1 MKEELYI
8 KGESVDLGDSEI
20 TLNFKSNLLG
30 DISKITA
37 SNSYTIKLPRTN
49 KNIRLLDFPDVAGHE
64 SYMMRDYFNAEY
76 YRNGIKLFDAKAVLI
91 SCSESGFNV
100 ALTWGMSEKFIQ
112 LMNDDRSIQEFADMT
127 LPWNSSTTYD
137 NGLVDGQLSHGYI
150 RHNAGIDVDS
160 NRDKIFIHPSVN
172 CMRLLEEIASYYG
185 LTMDWGSYK
194 QYIEL
199 LYLPLI
205 SQKANP
211 KHNFFEAKITG
222 FDNFGYSFLSNVN
235 KIKNIEIVK
244 NIVQGDDYNNY
255 IIIHNTSNWKDWEL
269 DLLVSMNYTQD
280 TNHRVQI
287 SFSATSHY
295 YLGNFD
301 IYPDEAGVCKY
312 KGSIPVSLEGY
323 SEVAMSI
330 HIGRDSF
337 SGVIPS
343 YVKITDPDIT
353 EDVAYGGVYPIGS
366 NLPDISV
373 VDFIKQICWLF
384 GLFAIKSDTGVSFIS
399 VNKII
404 DNRDKAV
411 DWSKKLVPTGWTAKE
426 TSYTFGDFAQ
436 KNYFRYEENENAKSA
451 DGYMVVQNK
460 TLDYEKD
467 LLKLPYTAGGDNG
480 DMRAVPYFKWSDD
493 GTIVELEDCGDRIMQ
508 LVISFD
514 SQGKEDARLDF
525 SDLKFQNRVSRFGLS
540 SYQDL
545 IKLPFVIKDTFRL
558 TEIDLKNI
566 DYSIPVYIERYA
578 AFFAIISIRSQGD
591 YSECELLKLLS

>member
-76 YRNGIKLFDAKAVLI
+76 YRNGVKLFDAKAVLI
-91 SCSESGFNV
+91 SCSEDGFDV

-112 LMNDDRSIQEFADMT
+112 LMNDDKSIQEFADMA

-205 SQKANP
+205 SQKASS
-211 KHNFFEAKITG
+211 KYNFFEANITG
-222 FDNFGYSFLSNVN
+222 TLDSDIKYVKFTQINRVDGINISNT
-235 KIKNIEIVK
+235 ETY
-244 NIVQGDDYNNY
+244 GDVVRIYE
-255 IIIHNTSNWKDWEL
+255 TSLDWEL
-269 DLLVSMNYTQD
+269 DILIYTNKHNTLNVVELAFYSNAQYIKSL
-280 TNHRVQI
+280 QI
-287 SFSATSHY
+287 SS
-295 YLGNFD
+295 ND
-301 IYPDEAGVCKY
+301 IGLCAY
-312 KGSIPVSLEGY
+312 K
-323 SEVAMSI
+323 
-330 HIGRDSF
+330 
-337 SGVIPS
+337 GVIPF
-343 YVKITDPDIT
+343 DIT
-353 EDVAYGGVYPIGS
+353 EYSNITIRIRINNGALLGIIKSYIKIFSEDVQSVSYNQYYPIGS

-467 LLKLPYTAGGDNG
+467 LVKLPYTAGGDNG

-525 SDLKFQNRVSRFGLS
+525 SALKFQNRVSRFGLS
-540 SYQDL
+540 SYQDH
-545 IKLPFVIKDTFRL
+545 IKSPFVIKDTFRL
-558 TEIDLKNI
+558 TEIDLKNL
-566 DYSIPVYIERYA
+566 DYTIPVYIERYA
-578 AFFAIISIRSQGD
+578 AFFAIISIKSQGD
-591 YSECELLKLLS
+591 YSECELLKLL

>member
-76 YRNGIKLFDAKAVLI
+76 YRNGVKLFDAKAVLI
-91 SCSESGFNV
+91 SCSEDGFDV

-112 LMNDDRSIQEFADMT
+112 LMNDDKSIQEFADMA

-205 SQKANP
+205 SQKASS
-211 KHNFFEAKITG
+211 KYNFFEANITG
-222 FDNFGYSFLSNVN
+222 TLDSDIKYVKFTQINRVDGINISNT
-235 KIKNIEIVK
+235 ETY
-244 NIVQGDDYNNY
+244 GDVVRIYE
-255 IIIHNTSNWKDWEL
+255 TSLDWEL
-269 DLLVSMNYTQD
+269 DILIYTNKHNTLNVVELAFYSNAQYIKSL
-280 TNHRVQI
+280 QI
-287 SFSATSHY
+287 SS
-295 YLGNFD
+295 ND
-301 IYPDEAGVCKY
+301 IGLCAY
-312 KGSIPVSLEGY
+312 K
-323 SEVAMSI
+323 
-330 HIGRDSF
+330 
-337 SGVIPS
+337 GVIPF
-343 YVKITDPDIT
+343 DIT
-353 EDVAYGGVYPIGS
+353 EYSNITIRIRINNGALLGIIKSYIKIFSEDVQSVSYNQYYPIGS

-436 KNYFRYEENENAKSA
+436 KNYLRYEENENAKSA

-460 TLDYEKD
+460 TLDHEKD
-467 LLKLPYTAGGDNG
+467 LVKLPYTAGGDNG
-480 DMRAVPYFKWSDD
+480 DMSSVPYFKWSDD

-540 SYQDL
+540 FYQDI
-545 IKLPFVIKDTFRL
+545 IKSPFVIKDTFRL

-566 DYSIPVYIERYA
+566 DYTIPVYIERYA
-578 AFFAIISIRSQGD
+578 AFFAIISIKSQGD
-591 YSECELLKLLS
+591 YSECELLKLL

>member
-37 SNSYTIKLPRTN
+37 SNSYTITLPRTN

-76 YRNGIKLFDAKAVLI
+76 YRNGVKLFDAKAVLI
-91 SCSESGFNV
+91 SCSEDGFDV

-112 LMNDDRSIQEFADMT
+112 LMNDDRSIQEFADMA

-205 SQKANP
+205 SQKASS
-211 KHNFFEAKITG
+211 KYNFFEANITG
-222 FDNFGYSFLSNVN
+222 TLDSDIKYVKFTQINRVDGINISNT
-235 KIKNIEIVK
+235 ETY
-244 NIVQGDDYNNY
+244 GDVVRIYE
-255 IIIHNTSNWKDWEL
+255 TSLDWEL
-269 DLLVSMNYTQD
+269 DILIS
-280 TNHRVQI
+280 TNKHNTLNVVELAFYSNAQYIKSLQI
-287 SFSATSHY
+287 SS
-295 YLGNFD
+295 ND
-301 IYPDEAGVCKY
+301 IGLCAY
-312 KGSIPVSLEGY
+312 K
-323 SEVAMSI
+323 
-330 HIGRDSF
+330 
-337 SGVIPS
+337 GVIPF
-343 YVKITDPDIT
+343 DIT
-353 EDVAYGGVYPIGS
+353 GYSNITIRIRINNGALLGIIKSYIKIFSEDVQSVSYNQYYPIGI

-384 GLFAIKSDTGVSFIS
+384 GLFAVKSDTGVSFIP

-411 DWSKKLVPTGWTAKE
+411 DWSKKLVPTEWTAKE

-460 TLDYEKD
+460 TLDHEKD
-467 LLKLPYTAGGDNG
+467 LVKLPYTAGGDNG
-480 DMRAVPYFKWSDD
+480 DMRAVPYFKWSED
-493 GTIVELEDCGDRIMQ
+493 GTTIELEDCGDRIMQ

-566 DYSIPVYIERYA
+566 DYTIPVYIERYA
-578 AFFAIISIRSQGD
+578 AFFAIISIKSQGD
-591 YSECELLKLLS
+591 YSECELLKLL

>member
-76 YRNGIKLFDAKAVLI
+76 YRNGVKLFDAKAVLI
-91 SCSESGFNV
+91 SCSEDGFDV

-112 LMNDDRSIQEFADMT
+112 FMNDDKSIQEFADMA

-137 NGLVDGQLSHGYI
+137 NGLVNGQLSHGYI

-205 SQKANP
+205 SQKASS
-211 KHNFFEAKITG
+211 KYNFFEANITG
-222 FDNFGYSFLSNVN
+222 TLDSDIKYVKFTQINRVDGINISNT
-235 KIKNIEIVK
+235 ETY
-244 NIVQGDDYNNY
+244 GDVVRIYE
-255 IIIHNTSNWKDWEL
+255 TSLDWEL
-269 DLLVSMNYTQD
+269 DILIH
-280 TNHRVQI
+280 TNKHNTLNVVELAFYSNAQYIKSLQI
-287 SFSATSHY
+287 SS
-295 YLGNFD
+295 ND
-301 IYPDEAGVCKY
+301 IGLCAY
-312 KGSIPVSLEGY
+312 K
-323 SEVAMSI
+323 
-330 HIGRDSF
+330 
-337 SGVIPS
+337 GVIPF
-343 YVKITDPDIT
+343 DIT
-353 EDVAYGGVYPIGS
+353 EYSNITIRIRINKGALLGIIKSYIKIFSEDVQSVSYNQYYPIGI
-366 NLPDISV
+366 NLPNISV

-384 GLFAIKSDTGVSFIS
+384 GLFAIKIDTGVFFMPVS
-399 VNKII
+399 KII
-404 DNRDKAV
+404 DNKKKAV

-460 TLDYEKD
+460 TLDHEKD
-467 LLKLPYTAGGDNG
+467 LVKLPYTAGGDNG

-493 GTIVELEDCGDRIMQ
+493 GTIVELVDCGDRIMQ

-540 SYQDL
+540 FYQDI
-545 IKLPFVIKDTFRL
+545 IKSPFVIKDTFRL

-566 DYSIPVYIERYA
+566 DYTIPVYIERYA
-578 AFFAIISIRSQGD
+578 AFFAIISIKSQGD
-591 YSECELLKLLS
+591 YSECELLKLL

>member
-37 SNSYTIKLPRTN
+37 SNSYTITLPRTN

-76 YRNGIKLFDAKAVLI
+76 YRNGVKLFDAKAVLI
-91 SCSESGFNV
+91 SCSEDGFDV

-112 LMNDDRSIQEFADMT
+112 LMNDDKSIQEFADMA

-205 SQKANP
+205 SQKASS
-211 KHNFFEAKITG
+211 KYNFFEANITG
-222 FDNFGYSFLSNVN
+222 TLDSDIKYVKFTQINRVDGINISNT
-235 KIKNIEIVK
+235 ETY
-244 NIVQGDDYNNY
+244 GDVVRIYE
-255 IIIHNTSNWKDWEL
+255 TSLDWEL
-269 DLLVSMNYTQD
+269 DILIYTNKHNTLNVVELAFYSNAQYIKSL
-280 TNHRVQI
+280 QI
-287 SFSATSHY
+287 SS
-295 YLGNFD
+295 ND
-301 IYPDEAGVCKY
+301 IGLCAY
-312 KGSIPVSLEGY
+312 K
-323 SEVAMSI
+323 
-330 HIGRDSF
+330 
-337 SGVIPS
+337 GVIPF
-343 YVKITDPDIT
+343 DIT
-353 EDVAYGGVYPIGS
+353 EYSNITIRIRINNGALLGIIKSYIKIFSEDVQSVSYNQYYPIGS

-451 DGYMVVQNK
+451 DGYIVVQNK

-467 LLKLPYTAGGDNG
+467 LVKLPYTAGGDNG

-545 IKLPFVIKDTFRL
+545 IQLPFVIKDKFRL

-566 DYSIPVYIERYA
+566 DYTIPVYIERYA
-578 AFFAIISIRSQGD
+578 AFFAIISIKSQGD

>member
-76 YRNGIKLFDAKAVLI
+76 YRNGVKLFDAKAVLI
-91 SCSESGFNV
+91 SCSEDGFNV

-112 LMNDDRSIQEFADMT
+112 LMNDDKSIQEFADMA

-211 KHNFFEAKITG
+211 KYNYYFAEIKLEYPGTPNTVVKYVQTNMTLGIYNHVMGLTIHLNGSGNYRIESNVKTKNSANPIYLLIDK
-222 FDNFGYSFLSNVN
+222 DNNNIYSSAFTYDGNYMYSFN
-235 KIKNIEIVK
+235 KEYLTEEKDLYLHIDFQSQIDES
-244 NIVQGDDYNNY
+244 YNNY
-255 IIIHNTSNWKDWEL
+255 I
-269 DLLVSMNYTQD
+269 
-280 TNHRVQI
+280 
-287 SFSATSHY
+287 
-295 YLGNFD
+295 
-301 IYPDEAGVCKY
+301 
-312 KGSIPVSLEGY
+312 
-323 SEVAMSI
+323 
-330 HIGRDSF
+330 
-337 SGVIPS
+337 
-343 YVKITDPDIT
+343 KITDIELNDEAQYCT
-353 EDVAYGGVYPIGS
+353 YYPIGS

-399 VNKII
+399 ANKII
-404 DNRDKAV
+404 DNKNKAV

-460 TLDYEKD
+460 TLDHEKD
-467 LLKLPYTAGGDNG
+467 LVKLPYTAGGDNG
-480 DMRAVPYFKWSDD
+480 DMRAVPYFKWSED
-493 GTIVELEDCGDRIMQ
+493 GTTVELEDCGDRIMQ

-545 IKLPFVIKDTFRL
+545 IKSPFVIKDTFRL
-558 TEIDLKNI
+558 TEIDLKNL
-566 DYSIPVYIERYA
+566 DYTIPVYIERYA
-578 AFFAIISIRSQGD
+578 AFFAIISIKSQGD
-591 YSECELLKLLS
+591 YSECELLKLL

>member
-37 SNSYTIKLPRTN
+37 SNSYTITLPRTN

-76 YRNGIKLFDAKAVLI
+76 YRNGVKLFDAKAVLI
-91 SCSESGFNV
+91 SCSEDGFDV

-112 LMNDDRSIQEFADMT
+112 LMNDDKSIQEFADMA

-205 SQKANP
+205 SQKASS
-211 KHNFFEAKITG
+211 KYNFFEANITG
-222 FDNFGYSFLSNVN
+222 TLDSDIKYVKFTQINRVDGINISNT
-235 KIKNIEIVK
+235 ETY
-244 NIVQGDDYNNY
+244 GDVVRIYE
-255 IIIHNTSNWKDWEL
+255 TSLDWEL
-269 DLLVSMNYTQD
+269 DILIYTNKHNTLNVVELAFYSNAQYIKSL
-280 TNHRVQI
+280 QI
-287 SFSATSHY
+287 SS
-295 YLGNFD
+295 ND
-301 IYPDEAGVCKY
+301 IGLCAY
-312 KGSIPVSLEGY
+312 K
-323 SEVAMSI
+323 
-330 HIGRDSF
+330 
-337 SGVIPS
+337 GVIPF
-343 YVKITDPDIT
+343 DIT
-353 EDVAYGGVYPIGS
+353 EYSNITIRIRINNGALLGIIKSYIKIFSEDVQSVSYNQYYPIGS

-467 LLKLPYTAGGDNG
+467 LVKLPYTAGGDNG
-480 DMRAVPYFKWSDD
+480 DMRAVPYFKWSED
-493 GTIVELEDCGDRIMQ
+493 GTTVELEDCGDRIMQ

-545 IKLPFVIKDTFRL
+545 IKSPFVIKDTFRL
-558 TEIDLKNI
+558 TEIDLKNL
-566 DYSIPVYIERYA
+566 DYTIPVYIERYA
-578 AFFAIISIRSQGD
+578 AFFAIISIKSQGD
-591 YSECELLKLLS
+591 YSECELLKLL

>member
-76 YRNGIKLFDAKAVLI
+76 YRNGVKLFDAKAVLI
-91 SCSESGFNV
+91 SCSEDGFDV
-100 ALTWGMSEKFIQ
+100 VLTWGMSEKFIQ
-112 LMNDDRSIQEFADMT
+112 LMNDDKSIQEFADMA

-137 NGLVDGQLSHGYI
+137 NGLVNGQLSHGYI

-205 SQKANP
+205 SQKASS
-211 KHNFFEAKITG
+211 KYNFFEANITG
-222 FDNFGYSFLSNVN
+222 TLDSDIKYVKFTQINRVDGINISNT
-235 KIKNIEIVK
+235 ETY
-244 NIVQGDDYNNY
+244 GDVVRIYE
-255 IIIHNTSNWKDWEL
+255 TSLDWEL
-269 DLLVSMNYTQD
+269 DILIYTNKHNTLNVVELAFYSNAQYIKSL
-280 TNHRVQI
+280 QI
-287 SFSATSHY
+287 SS
-295 YLGNFD
+295 ND
-301 IYPDEAGVCKY
+301 IGLCAY
-312 KGSIPVSLEGY
+312 K
-323 SEVAMSI
+323 
-330 HIGRDSF
+330 
-337 SGVIPS
+337 GVIPF
-343 YVKITDPDIT
+343 DIT
-353 EDVAYGGVYPIGS
+353 EYSNITIRIRINNGALLGIIKSYIKIFSEDVQSVSYNQYYPIGS

-404 DNRDKAV
+404 DNKNKAV

-480 DMRAVPYFKWSDD
+480 DMRAVPYFKWSED
-493 GTIVELEDCGDRIMQ
+493 GTTVELEDCGDRIMQ

-545 IKLPFVIKDTFRL
+545 IKSPFVIKDTFRL

-566 DYSIPVYIERYA
+566 DYTIPVYIERYA
-578 AFFAIISIRSQGD
+578 AFFAIISIKSQGY
-591 YSECELLKLLS
+591 YSECELLKLL

>member
-37 SNSYTIKLPRTN
+37 SNSYTITLPRTD

-76 YRNGIKLFDAKAVLI
+76 YRNGVKLFDAKAVLM
-91 SCSESGFNV
+91 SCSEDGFDV

-112 LMNDDRSIQEFADMT
+112 LMNDDKSIQEFADMA

-150 RHNAGIDVDS
+150 RHNTGIDVDS

-185 LTMDWGSYK
+185 IAMEWGSYK

-211 KHNFFEAKITG
+211 KYNYYFAEIKLEYPGTPNTVVKYVQTNMTLGIYNHVMGLTIHLNGSGNYRIESNVKTKNSANPIYLLIDK
-222 FDNFGYSFLSNVN
+222 DNNNIYSSAFTYDGNYMYSFN
-235 KIKNIEIVK
+235 KEYLTEEKDLYLHIDFQSQIDES
-244 NIVQGDDYNNY
+244 YNNY
-255 IIIHNTSNWKDWEL
+255 I
-269 DLLVSMNYTQD
+269 
-280 TNHRVQI
+280 
-287 SFSATSHY
+287 
-295 YLGNFD
+295 
-301 IYPDEAGVCKY
+301 
-312 KGSIPVSLEGY
+312 
-323 SEVAMSI
+323 
-330 HIGRDSF
+330 
-337 SGVIPS
+337 
-343 YVKITDPDIT
+343 KITDIELNDEAQYYT
-353 EDVAYGGVYPIGS
+353 YYPIGS

-384 GLFAIKSDTGVSFIS
+384 GLFAIKIDTGVSFIPVS
-399 VNKII
+399 KII

-411 DWSKKLVPTGWTAKE
+411 DWSKKLVPIGWTAKE

-436 KNYFRYEENENAKSA
+436 KNYLRYEENENAKSA
-451 DGYMVVQNK
+451 DGYMVVKNK
-460 TLDYEKD
+460 TLDHEKD
-467 LLKLPYTAGGDNG
+467 LVKLPYTAGGDNG
-480 DMRAVPYFKWSDD
+480 DMRAVPYFKWSED
-493 GTIVELEDCGDRIMQ
+493 GTTVELEDCGDRIMQ

-545 IKLPFVIKDTFRL
+545 IKSPFVIKDTFRL

-566 DYSIPVYIERYA
+566 DYTIPVYIERYA
-578 AFFAIISIRSQGD
+578 AFFAIISIKSQGD
-591 YSECELLKLLS
+591 YSECELLKLL

>member
-20 TLNFKSNLLG
+20 TLNFKSNLSG

-76 YRNGIKLFDAKAVLI
+76 YRNGVKLFDAKAVLI
-91 SCSESGFNV
+91 SCSEDGFDV

-112 LMNDDRSIQEFADMT
+112 LMNDDKSIQEFADMA

-137 NGLVDGQLSHGYI
+137 NGLVNGQLSHGYI

-205 SQKANP
+205 SQKASS
-211 KHNFFEAKITG
+211 KYNFFEANITG
-222 FDNFGYSFLSNVN
+222 TLDSDIKYVKFTQINRVDGINISNT
-235 KIKNIEIVK
+235 ETY
-244 NIVQGDDYNNY
+244 GDVVRIYE
-255 IIIHNTSNWKDWEL
+255 TSLDWEL
-269 DLLVSMNYTQD
+269 DILIS
-280 TNHRVQI
+280 TNKHNTLNVVELAFYSNAQYIKSLHI
-287 SFSATSHY
+287 SS
-295 YLGNFD
+295 ND
-301 IYPDEAGVCKY
+301 IGLCAY
-312 KGSIPVSLEGY
+312 K
-323 SEVAMSI
+323 
-330 HIGRDSF
+330 
-337 SGVIPS
+337 GVIPF
-343 YVKITDPDIT
+343 DIT
-353 EDVAYGGVYPIGS
+353 EYSNITIRIRINNGALLGIIKSYIKIFSEDVKSVSYNQYYPIGS

-373 VDFIKQICWLF
+373 VDFIRQICWLF

-467 LLKLPYTAGGDNG
+467 LVKLPYTAGGDNG

-493 GTIVELEDCGDRIMQ
+493 GTIVELVDCGDRIMQ

-545 IKLPFVIKDTFRL
+545 IKSPFVIKDTFRL
-558 TEIDLKNI
+558 TEIDLKNL
-566 DYSIPVYIERYA
+566 DYTIPVYIERYA
-578 AFFAIISIRSQGD
+578 AFFAIISIKSQGD
-591 YSECELLKLLS
+591 YSECELLKLL

>member
-37 SNSYTIKLPRTN
+37 SNSYTITLPRTN

-64 SYMMRDYFNAEY
+64 SYLMRDYFNAEY
-76 YRNGIKLFDAKAVLI
+76 YRNGVKLFDAKAVLI
-91 SCSESGFNV
+91 SCSEDGFDV

-112 LMNDDRSIQEFADMT
+112 LMNDDRSIQEFADMA

-185 LTMDWGSYK
+185 LTMEWGSYK

-205 SQKANP
+205 SQKASS
-211 KHNFFEAKITG
+211 KYNFFEANITG
-222 FDNFGYSFLSNVN
+222 TLDSDIKYVKFTQINRVDGINISNT
-235 KIKNIEIVK
+235 ETY
-244 NIVQGDDYNNY
+244 GDVVRIYE
-255 IIIHNTSNWKDWEL
+255 TSLDWEL
-269 DLLVSMNYTQD
+269 DILIS
-280 TNHRVQI
+280 TNKHNTLNVVELAFYSNAQYIKSLQI
-287 SFSATSHY
+287 SS
-295 YLGNFD
+295 ND
-301 IYPDEAGVCKY
+301 IGLCAY
-312 KGSIPVSLEGY
+312 K
-323 SEVAMSI
+323 
-330 HIGRDSF
+330 
-337 SGVIPS
+337 GVIPF
-343 YVKITDPDIT
+343 DIT
-353 EDVAYGGVYPIGS
+353 EYSNITIRIRINNGALLGIIKSYIKIFSEDVQSVSYNQYYPIGI
-366 NLPDISV
+366 NLPNISV

-384 GLFAIKSDTGVSFIS
+384 GLFAIKIDTGVFFMPVS
-399 VNKII
+399 KII
-404 DNRDKAV
+404 DNKKKAV

-460 TLDYEKD
+460 TLDHEKD
-467 LLKLPYTAGGDNG
+467 LVKLPYTAGGDNG
-480 DMRAVPYFKWSDD
+480 DMRAVPYFKWRDD

-578 AFFAIISIRSQGD
+578 AFFAIISIKSQGD
-591 YSECELLKLLS
+591 YSECELLKLL

>member
-76 YRNGIKLFDAKAVLI
+76 YRNGVKLFDAKAVLI
-91 SCSESGFNV
+91 SCSEDGFNV

-112 LMNDDRSIQEFADMT
+112 LMNDDKSIQEFADMA

-205 SQKANP
+205 SQKASS
-211 KHNFFEAKITG
+211 KYNFFEANITG
-222 FDNFGYSFLSNVN
+222 TLDSDIKYVKFTQINRVDGINISNT
-235 KIKNIEIVK
+235 ETY
-244 NIVQGDDYNNY
+244 GDVVRIYE
-255 IIIHNTSNWKDWEL
+255 TSLDWEL
-269 DLLVSMNYTQD
+269 DILIYTNKHNTLNVVELAFYSNAQYIKSL
-280 TNHRVQI
+280 QI
-287 SFSATSHY
+287 SS
-295 YLGNFD
+295 ND
-301 IYPDEAGVCKY
+301 IGLCAY
-312 KGSIPVSLEGY
+312 K
-323 SEVAMSI
+323 
-330 HIGRDSF
+330 
-337 SGVIPS
+337 GVIPF
-343 YVKITDPDIT
+343 DIT
-353 EDVAYGGVYPIGS
+353 EYSNITIRIRINNGALLGIIKSYIKIFSEDVQSVSYNQYYPIGS

-467 LLKLPYTAGGDNG
+467 LVKLPYTAGGDNG

-540 SYQDL
+540 FYQDL
-545 IKLPFVIKDTFRL
+545 IKSPFVIKDTFRL
-558 TEIDLKNI
+558 TEIDLKKI
-566 DYSIPVYIERYA
+566 DYTIPVYIERYA
-578 AFFAIISIRSQGD
+578 AFFAIISIKSQGD
-591 YSECELLKLLS
+591 YSECELLKLL

>member
-37 SNSYTIKLPRTN
+37 SNSYTITLPRTN

-76 YRNGIKLFDAKAVLI
+76 YRNGVKLFDAKAVLI
-91 SCSESGFNV
+91 SCSEDGFDV
-100 ALTWGMSEKFIQ
+100 ALTWGINDKFIS
-112 LMNDDRSIQEFADMT
+112 LINDDKSIQEFADMA

-150 RHNAGIDVDS
+150 RHNTGIDVDS

-185 LTMDWGSYK
+185 IAMEWGSYK

-211 KHNFFEAKITG
+211 KYNYYFAEIKLEYPGTPNTVVKYVQTNMTLGIYNHVMGLTIHLNGSGNYRIESNVKTKNSANPIYLLIDK
-222 FDNFGYSFLSNVN
+222 DNNNIYSSAFTYDGNYMYSFN
-235 KIKNIEIVK
+235 KEYLTEEKDLYLHIDFQSQIDES
-244 NIVQGDDYNNY
+244 YNNY
-255 IIIHNTSNWKDWEL
+255 I
-269 DLLVSMNYTQD
+269 
-280 TNHRVQI
+280 
-287 SFSATSHY
+287 
-295 YLGNFD
+295 
-301 IYPDEAGVCKY
+301 
-312 KGSIPVSLEGY
+312 
-323 SEVAMSI
+323 
-330 HIGRDSF
+330 
-337 SGVIPS
+337 
-343 YVKITDPDIT
+343 KITDIELNDEAQYYT
-353 EDVAYGGVYPIGS
+353 YYPIGS

-384 GLFAIKSDTGVSFIS
+384 GLFAIKIDTGVFFMPVS
-399 VNKII
+399 KII
-404 DNRDKAV
+404 DNKKKAV

-426 TSYTFGDFAQ
+426 TSYTFGDFAR

-451 DGYMVVQNK
+451 DGYMVVQNN
-460 TLDYEKD
+460 TLDHEKD
-467 LLKLPYTAGGDNG
+467 LVKLPYTAGGDNG
-480 DMRAVPYFKWSDD
+480 DMRAVPYFKWSED
-493 GTIVELEDCGDRIMQ
+493 GTTVELEDCGDRIMQ

-545 IKLPFVIKDTFRL
+545 IKSPFVIKDTFRL
-558 TEIDLKNI
+558 TEIDLKNL
-566 DYSIPVYIERYA
+566 DYTIPVYIERYA
-578 AFFAIISIRSQGD
+578 AFFAIISIKSQGD
-591 YSECELLKLLS
+591 YSECELLKLL

>member
-37 SNSYTIKLPRTN
+37 SNSYTITLPRTN

-64 SYMMRDYFNAEY
+64 SYLMRDYFNAEY
-76 YRNGIKLFDAKAVLI
+76 YRNGVKLFDAKAVLI
-91 SCSESGFNV
+91 SCSEDGFDV
-100 ALTWGMSEKFIQ
+100 VLTWGMSEKFIQ
-112 LMNDDRSIQEFADMT
+112 LMNDDRSIQEFADMA

-185 LTMDWGSYK
+185 LTMEWGSYK

-205 SQKANP
+205 SQKASS
-211 KHNFFEAKITG
+211 KYNFFEANITG
-222 FDNFGYSFLSNVN
+222 TLDSDIKYVKFTQINRVDGINISNT
-235 KIKNIEIVK
+235 ETY
-244 NIVQGDDYNNY
+244 GDVVRIYE
-255 IIIHNTSNWKDWEL
+255 TSLDWEL
-269 DLLVSMNYTQD
+269 DILIS
-280 TNHRVQI
+280 TNKHNTLNVVELAFYSNAQYIKSLQI
-287 SFSATSHY
+287 RS
-295 YLGNFD
+295 ND
-301 IYPDEAGVCKY
+301 IGLCAY
-312 KGSIPVSLEGY
+312 K
-323 SEVAMSI
+323 
-330 HIGRDSF
+330 
-337 SGVIPS
+337 GVIPF
-343 YVKITDPDIT
+343 DIT
-353 EDVAYGGVYPIGS
+353 EYSNITIRIRINNGALLGIIKSYIKIFSEDVQSVSYNQYYPIGI
-366 NLPDISV
+366 NLPNISV

-384 GLFAIKSDTGVSFIS
+384 GLFAIKIDTGVFFMPVS
-399 VNKII
+399 KII
-404 DNRDKAV
+404 DNKKKAV

-460 TLDYEKD
+460 TLDHEKD
-467 LLKLPYTAGGDNG
+467 LVKLPYTAGGDNG

-493 GTIVELEDCGDRIMQ
+493 GTIVELVDCGDRIMQ

-540 SYQDL
+540 FYQDI
-545 IKLPFVIKDTFRL
+545 IKSPFVIKDTFRL

-566 DYSIPVYIERYA
+566 DYTIPVYIERYA
-578 AFFAIISIRSQGD
+578 AFFAIISIKSQGD
-591 YSECELLKLLS
+591 YSECELLKLL

>member
-76 YRNGIKLFDAKAVLI
+76 YRNGVKLFDAKAVLI
-91 SCSESGFNV
+91 SCSEDGFDV

-112 LMNDDRSIQEFADMT
+112 LMNDDKSIQEFADMA

-137 NGLVDGQLSHGYI
+137 NGLVNGQLSHGYI

-205 SQKANP
+205 SQKASS
-211 KHNFFEAKITG
+211 KYNFFEANITG
-222 FDNFGYSFLSNVN
+222 TLDSDIKYVKFTQINRVDGINISNT
-235 KIKNIEIVK
+235 ETY
-244 NIVQGDDYNNY
+244 GDVVRIYE
-255 IIIHNTSNWKDWEL
+255 TSLDWEL
-269 DLLVSMNYTQD
+269 DILIYTNKHNTLNVVELAFYSNAQYIKSL
-280 TNHRVQI
+280 QI
-287 SFSATSHY
+287 SS
-295 YLGNFD
+295 ND
-301 IYPDEAGVCKY
+301 IGLCAY
-312 KGSIPVSLEGY
+312 K
-323 SEVAMSI
+323 
-330 HIGRDSF
+330 
-337 SGVIPS
+337 GVIPF
-343 YVKITDPDIT
+343 DIT
-353 EDVAYGGVYPIGS
+353 EYSNITIRIRINNGALLGIIKSYIKIFSEDVQSVSYNQYYPIGS

-384 GLFAIKSDTGVSFIS
+384 GLFAIKSDTGVSFIP

-460 TLDYEKD
+460 TLDHEKD
-467 LLKLPYTAGGDNG
+467 LVKLPYTAGGDNG
-480 DMRAVPYFKWSDD
+480 DMRAVPYFKWSED
-493 GTIVELEDCGDRIMQ
+493 GTTVELEDCGDRIMQ

-540 SYQDL
+540 SYQDH
-545 IKLPFVIKDTFRL
+545 IKSPFVIKDTFRL
-558 TEIDLKNI
+558 TEIDLKNL
-566 DYSIPVYIERYA
+566 DYTIPVYIERYA
-578 AFFAIISIRSQGD
+578 AFFAIISIKSQGD
-591 YSECELLKLLS
+591 YSECELLKLL

>member
-8 KGESVDLGDSEI
+8 KGEAVDLGDAQI
-20 TLNFKSNLLG
+20 TLNFKSNILG

-37 SNSYTIKLPRTN
+37 SNSYTIELPRTL
-49 KNIRLLDFPDVAGHE
+49 KNERLLEFPDVAGHE
-64 SYMMRDYFNAEY
+64 SYLARDYFDAQY
-76 YRNGIKLFDAKAVLI
+76 FRNGIKILDAKAVI
-91 SCSESGFNV
+91 TSSSSDGFSL
-100 ALTWGMSEKFIQ
+100 ALTWGIDEKLENII
-112 LMNDDRSIQEFADMT
+112 NDDRSIQEFADMA

-137 NGLVDGQLSHGYI
+137 NGLVNGQLSHGYI

-205 SQKANP
+205 SQKASS
-211 KHNFFEAKITG
+211 KYNFFEANITG
-222 FDNFGYSFLSNVN
+222 TLDSDIKYVKFTQINRVDGINISNT
-235 KIKNIEIVK
+235 ETY
-244 NIVQGDDYNNY
+244 GDVVRIYE
-255 IIIHNTSNWKDWEL
+255 TSLDWEL
-269 DLLVSMNYTQD
+269 DILIYTNKHNTLNVVELAFYSNAQYIKSL
-280 TNHRVQI
+280 QI
-287 SFSATSHY
+287 SS
-295 YLGNFD
+295 ND
-301 IYPDEAGVCKY
+301 IGLCAY
-312 KGSIPVSLEGY
+312 K
-323 SEVAMSI
+323 
-330 HIGRDSF
+330 
-337 SGVIPS
+337 GVIPF
-343 YVKITDPDIT
+343 DIT
-353 EDVAYGGVYPIGS
+353 EYSNITIRIRINNGALLGFIKSYIKIFSEDVQSVSYNQYYPIGS

-384 GLFAIKSDTGVSFIS
+384 GLFAIKSDTGVYFIS

-404 DNRDKAV
+404 DNKDKAV

-460 TLDYEKD
+460 TLDHEKD
-467 LLKLPYTAGGDNG
+467 LVKLPYTAGGDNG
-480 DMRAVPYFKWSDD
+480 DMRAVPYFKWSED
-493 GTIVELEDCGDRIMQ
+493 GTTVELEDCGDRIMQ

-545 IKLPFVIKDTFRL
+545 IKSPFVIKDTFRL
-558 TEIDLKNI
+558 TEIDLKNL
-566 DYSIPVYIERYA
+566 DYTIPVYIERYA
-578 AFFAIISIRSQGD
+578 AFFAIISIKSQGD
-591 YSECELLKLLS
+591 YSECELLKLL

>member
-30 DISKITA
+30 DISKITD

-76 YRNGIKLFDAKAVLI
+76 YRNGVKLFDAKAVLI
-91 SCSESGFNV
+91 SCSEDGFDV

-112 LMNDDRSIQEFADMT
+112 LMNDDKSIQEFADMA

-205 SQKANP
+205 SQKASS
-211 KHNFFEAKITG
+211 KYNFFEANITG
-222 FDNFGYSFLSNVN
+222 TLDSDIKYVKFTQINRVDGINISNT
-235 KIKNIEIVK
+235 ETY
-244 NIVQGDDYNNY
+244 GDVVRIYE
-255 IIIHNTSNWKDWEL
+255 TSLDWEL
-269 DLLVSMNYTQD
+269 DILIS
-280 TNHRVQI
+280 TNKHNTLNVVELAFYSNAQYIKSLQI
-287 SFSATSHY
+287 SS
-295 YLGNFD
+295 ND
-301 IYPDEAGVCKY
+301 IGLCAY
-312 KGSIPVSLEGY
+312 K
-323 SEVAMSI
+323 
-330 HIGRDSF
+330 
-337 SGVIPS
+337 GVIPF
-343 YVKITDPDIT
+343 DIT
-353 EDVAYGGVYPIGS
+353 EYSNITIRIRINNGALLGIIKSYIKIFSEDVQSVSYNQYYPIGI
-366 NLPDISV
+366 NLPNISV

-384 GLFAIKSDTGVSFIS
+384 GLFAIKSDTGVSFIP

-404 DNRDKAV
+404 DNKNKAV
-411 DWSKKLVPTGWTAKE
+411 DWSKKLVPTGWTAEE

-460 TLDYEKD
+460 TLDNEKD
-467 LLKLPYTAGGDNG
+467 LVKLPYTAGGDNG
-480 DMRAVPYFKWSDD
+480 DMRAVPYFKWSED

-540 SYQDL
+540 YYQDL
-545 IKLPFVIKDTFRL
+545 IKSPFVIKDTFRL
-558 TEIDLKNI
+558 TEIDLKNL
-566 DYSIPVYIERYA
+566 DYTIPVYIERYA
-578 AFFAIISIRSQGD
+578 AFFAIISIKSQGD
-591 YSECELLKLLS
+591 YSECELLKLL

>member
-20 TLNFKSNLLG
+20 TLNFKSNLLR

-76 YRNGIKLFDAKAVLI
+76 YRNGVKLFDAKAVLI
-91 SCSESGFNV
+91 SCSEDGFDV

-112 LMNDDRSIQEFADMT
+112 LMNDDKSIQEFADMA

-205 SQKANP
+205 SQKASS
-211 KHNFFEAKITG
+211 KYNFFEANITG
-222 FDNFGYSFLSNVN
+222 TLDSDIKYVKFTQINRVDGINISNT
-235 KIKNIEIVK
+235 ETY
-244 NIVQGDDYNNY
+244 GDVVRIYE
-255 IIIHNTSNWKDWEL
+255 TSLDWEL
-269 DLLVSMNYTQD
+269 DILIYTNKHNTLNVVELAFYSNAQYIKSL
-280 TNHRVQI
+280 QI
-287 SFSATSHY
+287 SS
-295 YLGNFD
+295 ND
-301 IYPDEAGVCKY
+301 IGLCAY
-312 KGSIPVSLEGY
+312 K
-323 SEVAMSI
+323 
-330 HIGRDSF
+330 
-337 SGVIPS
+337 GVIPF
-343 YVKITDPDIT
+343 DIT
-353 EDVAYGGVYPIGS
+353 EYSNITIRIRINNGALLGIIKSYIKIFSEDVQSVSYNQYYPIGS

-480 DMRAVPYFKWSDD
+480 DMRAVPYFKWSED
-493 GTIVELEDCGDRIMQ
+493 GTTVELEDCGDRIMQ

-545 IKLPFVIKDTFRL
+545 IKSPFVIKDTFRL
-558 TEIDLKNI
+558 TEIDLKNL
-566 DYSIPVYIERYA
+566 DYTIPVYIERYA
-578 AFFAIISIRSQGD
+578 AFFAIISIKSQGD
-591 YSECELLKLLS
+591 YSECELLKLL

>member
-76 YRNGIKLFDAKAVLI
+76 YRNGVKLFDAKAVLI
-91 SCSESGFNV
+91 SCSEDGFDV

-112 LMNDDRSIQEFADMT
+112 LMNDDKSIQEFADMA

-137 NGLVDGQLSHGYI
+137 NGLVNGQLSHGYI

-205 SQKANP
+205 SQKASS
-211 KHNFFEAKITG
+211 KYNFFEANITG
-222 FDNFGYSFLSNVN
+222 TLDSDIKYVKFTQINRVDGINISNT
-235 KIKNIEIVK
+235 ETY
-244 NIVQGDDYNNY
+244 GDVVRIYE
-255 IIIHNTSNWKDWEL
+255 TSLDWEL
-269 DLLVSMNYTQD
+269 DILIYTNKHNTLNVVELAFYSNAQYIKSL
-280 TNHRVQI
+280 QI
-287 SFSATSHY
+287 SS
-295 YLGNFD
+295 ND
-301 IYPDEAGVCKY
+301 IGLRAY
-312 KGSIPVSLEGY
+312 K
-323 SEVAMSI
+323 
-330 HIGRDSF
+330 
-337 SGVIPS
+337 GVIPF
-343 YVKITDPDIT
+343 DIT
-353 EDVAYGGVYPIGS
+353 EYSNITIRIRINNGALLGIIKSYIKIFSEDVQSVSYNQYYPISS

-467 LLKLPYTAGGDNG
+467 LVKLPYTAGGDNG

-493 GTIVELEDCGDRIMQ
+493 GTIVELVDCGDRIMQ

-545 IKLPFVIKDTFRL
+545 IKSPFVIKDTFRL
-558 TEIDLKNI
+558 TEIDLKNL
-566 DYSIPVYIERYA
+566 DYTIPVYIERYA
-578 AFFAIISIRSQGD
+578 AFFAIISIKSQGD
-591 YSECELLKLLS
+591 YSECELLKLL

>member
-76 YRNGIKLFDAKAVLI
+76 YRNGVKLFDAKAVLI
-91 SCSESGFNV
+91 SCSEDGFDV

-112 LMNDDRSIQEFADMT
+112 LMNDDKSIQEFADMA

-205 SQKANP
+205 SQKASS
-211 KHNFFEAKITG
+211 KYNFFEANITG
-222 FDNFGYSFLSNVN
+222 TLDSDIKYVKFTQINRVDGINISNT
-235 KIKNIEIVK
+235 ETY
-244 NIVQGDDYNNY
+244 GDVVRIYE
-255 IIIHNTSNWKDWEL
+255 TSLDWEL
-269 DLLVSMNYTQD
+269 DILIYTNKHNTLNVVELAFYSNAQYIKSL
-280 TNHRVQI
+280 QI
-287 SFSATSHY
+287 SS
-295 YLGNFD
+295 ND
-301 IYPDEAGVCKY
+301 IGLCAY
-312 KGSIPVSLEGY
+312 K
-323 SEVAMSI
+323 
-330 HIGRDSF
+330 
-337 SGVIPS
+337 GVIPF
-343 YVKITDPDIT
+343 DIT
-353 EDVAYGGVYPIGS
+353 EYSNITIRIRINNGALLGIIKSYIKIFSEDVQSVSYNQYYPIGS

-404 DNRDKAV
+404 DNKNKAV

-545 IKLPFVIKDTFRL
+545 IKSPFVIKDTFRL

-578 AFFAIISIRSQGD
+578 AFFAIISIKSQGD
-591 YSECELLKLLS
+591 YSECELLKLL

>member
-37 SNSYTIKLPRTN
+37 SNSYTITLPRTN

-76 YRNGIKLFDAKAVLI
+76 YRNGVKLFDAKAVLI
-91 SCSESGFNV
+91 SCSEDGFDV

-112 LMNDDRSIQEFADMT
+112 LMNDDKSIQEFADMA

-185 LTMDWGSYK
+185 IAMEWGSYK

-211 KHNFFEAKITG
+211 KYNYFQAEFIKIN
-222 FDNFGYSFLSNVN
+222 DFGLEMSLNSTLSGISIVASNSYIKIDDLSTDWDLLVN
-235 KIKNIEIVK
+235 IFTNAPS
-244 NIVQGDDYNNY
+244 
-255 IIIHNTSNWKDWEL
+255 NTSNVV
-269 DLLVSMNYTQD
+269 LVRFNGD
-280 TNHRVQI
+280 G
-287 SFSATSHY
+287 
-295 YLGNFD
+295 GNFYNLYLNSD
-301 IYPDEAGVCKY
+301 SSGTCSY
-312 KGSIPVSLEGY
+312 KGKIPGNINNY
-323 SEVAMSI
+323 
-330 HIGRDSF
+330 
-337 SGVIPS
+337 S
-343 YVKITDPDIT
+343 YVTINFIIQNGYTIIEGNGGIVKLSSINYDNKQLS
-353 EDVAYGGVYPIGS
+353 YGGVYPIGS

-384 GLFAIKSDTGVSFIS
+384 GLFAIKIDTGVFFMPVS
-399 VNKII
+399 KII
-404 DNRDKAV
+404 DNKKKAV

-451 DGYMVVQNK
+451 DGYMVVKNN
-460 TLDYEKD
+460 TLDHEKD
-467 LLKLPYTAGGDNG
+467 LVKLPYTAGGDNG

-545 IKLPFVIKDTFRL
+545 IKSPFVIKDTFRL
-558 TEIDLKNI
+558 TEIDLKNL

-591 YSECELLKLLS
+591 YSECELLKLL

>member
-76 YRNGIKLFDAKAVLI
+76 YRNGVKLFDAKAVLI
-91 SCSESGFNV
+91 SCSEDGFNV

-112 LMNDDRSIQEFADMT
+112 LMNDDKSIQEFADMA

-211 KHNFFEAKITG
+211 KYNYYFAEIKLEYPGTPNTVVKYVQTNMTLGIYNHVMGLTIHLNGSGNYRIESNVKTKNSANPIYLLIDK
-222 FDNFGYSFLSNVN
+222 DNNNIYSSAFTYDGNYMYSFN
-235 KIKNIEIVK
+235 KEYLTEEKDLYLHIDFQSQIDES
-244 NIVQGDDYNNY
+244 YNNY
-255 IIIHNTSNWKDWEL
+255 I
-269 DLLVSMNYTQD
+269 
-280 TNHRVQI
+280 
-287 SFSATSHY
+287 
-295 YLGNFD
+295 
-301 IYPDEAGVCKY
+301 
-312 KGSIPVSLEGY
+312 
-323 SEVAMSI
+323 
-330 HIGRDSF
+330 
-337 SGVIPS
+337 
-343 YVKITDPDIT
+343 KITDIELNDEAQYCT
-353 EDVAYGGVYPIGS
+353 YYPIGS

-404 DNRDKAV
+404 DNKNKAV

-460 TLDYEKD
+460 TLDHEKD
-467 LLKLPYTAGGDNG
+467 LVKFPYTAGGDNG
-480 DMRAVPYFKWSDD
+480 DMRAVPYFKWSED
-493 GTIVELEDCGDRIMQ
+493 GTTVELEDCGDRIMQ

-545 IKLPFVIKDTFRL
+545 IKSPFVIKDTFRL
-558 TEIDLKNI
+558 TEIDLKNL
-566 DYSIPVYIERYA
+566 DYTIPVYIERYA
-578 AFFAIISIRSQGD
+578 AFFAIISIKSQGD
-591 YSECELLKLLS
+591 YSECELLKLL

>member
-8 KGESVDLGDSEI
+8 KGESVDLGDDEI

-37 SNSYTIKLPRTN
+37 SNSYTITLPRTN
-49 KNIRLLDFPDVAGHE
+49 KNIRLLGFPDVAGHE

-112 LMNDDRSIQEFADMT
+112 LMNDDKSIQEFADMA

-137 NGLVDGQLSHGYI
+137 NGLVNGQLSHGYI

-205 SQKANP
+205 SQKASS
-211 KHNFFEAKITG
+211 KYNFFEANITG
-222 FDNFGYSFLSNVN
+222 TLDSDIKYVKFTQINRVDGINISNT
-235 KIKNIEIVK
+235 ETY
-244 NIVQGDDYNNY
+244 GDVVRIYE
-255 IIIHNTSNWKDWEL
+255 TSLDWEL
-269 DLLVSMNYTQD
+269 DILIS
-280 TNHRVQI
+280 TNKHNTLNVVELAFYSNAQYIKSLQI
-287 SFSATSHY
+287 SS
-295 YLGNFD
+295 ND
-301 IYPDEAGVCKY
+301 IGLCAY
-312 KGSIPVSLEGY
+312 K
-323 SEVAMSI
+323 
-330 HIGRDSF
+330 
-337 SGVIPS
+337 GVIPF
-343 YVKITDPDIT
+343 DIT
-353 EDVAYGGVYPIGS
+353 EYSNITIRIRINNGALLGIIKSYIKIFSEDVQSVSYNQYYPIGI
-366 NLPDISV
+366 NLPNISV

-384 GLFAIKSDTGVSFIS
+384 GLFAIKSDTGVSFIP

-404 DNRDKAV
+404 DNKNKAV
-411 DWSKKLVPTGWTAKE
+411 DWSKKLVPTGWTAEE

-460 TLDYEKD
+460 TLDNEKD
-467 LLKLPYTAGGDNG
+467 LVKLPYTAGGDNG
-480 DMRAVPYFKWSDD
+480 DMRAVPYFKWSED
-493 GTIVELEDCGDRIMQ
+493 GTTVELEDCGDRIMQ

-514 SQGKEDARLDF
+514 SQGKKDARLDF

-545 IKLPFVIKDTFRL
+545 IKSPFVIKDTFRL
-558 TEIDLKNI
+558 TEIDLKNL
-566 DYSIPVYIERYA
+566 DYTIPVYIERYA
-578 AFFAIISIRSQGD
+578 AFFAIISIKSQGD
-591 YSECELLKLLS
+591 YSECELLKLL

>member
-76 YRNGIKLFDAKAVLI
+76 YRNGVKLFDAKAVLI
-91 SCSESGFNV
+91 SCSEDGFDV

-112 LMNDDRSIQEFADMT
+112 LMNDDKSIQEFADMA

-137 NGLVDGQLSHGYI
+137 NGLVNGQLSHGYI

-205 SQKANP
+205 SQKASS
-211 KHNFFEAKITG
+211 KYNFFEANITG
-222 FDNFGYSFLSNVN
+222 TLDSDIKYVKFTQINRVDGINISNT
-235 KIKNIEIVK
+235 ETY
-244 NIVQGDDYNNY
+244 GDVVRIYE
-255 IIIHNTSNWKDWEL
+255 TSLDWEL
-269 DLLVSMNYTQD
+269 DILIH
-280 TNHRVQI
+280 TNKHNTLNVVELAFYSNAQYIKSLQI
-287 SFSATSHY
+287 SS
-295 YLGNFD
+295 ND
-301 IYPDEAGVCKY
+301 IGLCAY
-312 KGSIPVSLEGY
+312 K
-323 SEVAMSI
+323 
-330 HIGRDSF
+330 
-337 SGVIPS
+337 GVIPF
-343 YVKITDPDIT
+343 DIT
-353 EDVAYGGVYPIGS
+353 EYSNITIRIRINNGALLGFIKSYIKIFSEDVQSVSYNQYYPIGS

-514 SQGKEDARLDF
+514 SQGKKDARLDF

-540 SYQDL
+540 YYQDL
-545 IKLPFVIKDTFRL
+545 IKSPFVIKDTFRL
-558 TEIDLKNI
+558 TEIDLKNL
-566 DYSIPVYIERYA
+566 DYTIPVYIELYA
-578 AFFAIISIRSQGD
+578 AFFAIISIKSQGD
-591 YSECELLKLLS
+591 YSECELLKLL

>member
-76 YRNGIKLFDAKAVLI
+76 YRNGVKLFDAKAVLI
-91 SCSESGFNV
+91 SCSEDGFDV

-112 LMNDDRSIQEFADMT
+112 LMNDDKSIQEFADMA

-137 NGLVDGQLSHGYI
+137 NGLVNGQLSHGYI

-205 SQKANP
+205 SQKASS
-211 KHNFFEAKITG
+211 KYNFFEANITG
-222 FDNFGYSFLSNVN
+222 TLDSDIKYVKFTQINRVDGINISNT
-235 KIKNIEIVK
+235 ETY
-244 NIVQGDDYNNY
+244 GDVVRIYE
-255 IIIHNTSNWKDWEL
+255 TSLDWEL
-269 DLLVSMNYTQD
+269 DILIYTNKHNTLNVVELAFYSNAQYIKSL
-280 TNHRVQI
+280 QI
-287 SFSATSHY
+287 SS
-295 YLGNFD
+295 ND
-301 IYPDEAGVCKY
+301 IGLCAY
-312 KGSIPVSLEGY
+312 K
-323 SEVAMSI
+323 
-330 HIGRDSF
+330 
-337 SGVIPS
+337 GVIPF
-343 YVKITDPDIT
+343 DIT
-353 EDVAYGGVYPIGS
+353 EYSNITIRIRINNGALLGIIKSYIKIFSEDVQSVSYNQYYPIGS

-467 LLKLPYTAGGDNG
+467 LVKLPYTAGGDNG
-480 DMRAVPYFKWSDD
+480 DMRAVPYFKWSED
-493 GTIVELEDCGDRIMQ
+493 GTTVELEDCGDRIMQ

-545 IKLPFVIKDTFRL
+545 IRSPFVIKDTFRL
-558 TEIDLKNI
+558 TEIDLKNL
-566 DYSIPVYIERYA
+566 DYTIPVYIERYA
-578 AFFAIISIRSQGD
+578 AFFAIISIKSQGY
-591 YSECELLKLLS
+591 YSECELLKLL

>member
-8 KGESVDLGDSEI
+8 KGERVDLSDDEI

-76 YRNGIKLFDAKAVLI
+76 YRNGVKLFDAKAVLI
-91 SCSESGFNV
+91 SCSEDGFDV

-112 LMNDDRSIQEFADMT
+112 LMNDDKSIQEFADMA

-211 KHNFFEAKITG
+211 KYNYYFAEIKLEYPGTPNTVVKYVQTNMTLGIYNHVMGLTIHLNGSGNYRIESNVKTKNSANPIYLLIDK
-222 FDNFGYSFLSNVN
+222 DNNNIYSSAFTYDGNYMYSFN
-235 KIKNIEIVK
+235 KEYLTEEKDLYLHIDFQSQIDES
-244 NIVQGDDYNNY
+244 YNNY
-255 IIIHNTSNWKDWEL
+255 I
-269 DLLVSMNYTQD
+269 
-280 TNHRVQI
+280 
-287 SFSATSHY
+287 
-295 YLGNFD
+295 
-301 IYPDEAGVCKY
+301 
-312 KGSIPVSLEGY
+312 
-323 SEVAMSI
+323 
-330 HIGRDSF
+330 
-337 SGVIPS
+337 
-343 YVKITDPDIT
+343 KITDIELNDEAQYYT
-353 EDVAYGGVYPIGS
+353 YYPIGS

-404 DNRDKAV
+404 DNKNKAV

-467 LLKLPYTAGGDNG
+467 LVKLPYTAGGDNG
-480 DMRAVPYFKWSDD
+480 DMRAVPYFKWSED
-493 GTIVELEDCGDRIMQ
+493 GTTVELEDCGDRIMQ

-545 IKLPFVIKDTFRL
+545 IKSPFVIKDTFRL
-558 TEIDLKNI
+558 TEIDLKNL
-566 DYSIPVYIERYA
+566 DYTIPVYIERYA
-578 AFFAIISIRSQGD
+578 AFFAIISIKSQGD
-591 YSECELLKLLS
+591 YSECELLKLL

>member
-37 SNSYTIKLPRTN
+37 SNSYTITLPRTN

-76 YRNGIKLFDAKAVLI
+76 YRNGVKLFDAKAVLI
-91 SCSESGFNV
+91 SCSEDGFNV

-112 LMNDDRSIQEFADMT
+112 LMNDDKSIQEFADMA
-127 LPWNSSTTYD
+127 LPWDSSTTYD

-211 KHNFFEAKITG
+211 KYNYYFAEIKLEYPGTPNTVVKYVQTNMTLGIYNHVMGLTIHLNGSGNYRIESNVKTKNSANPIYLLIDK
-222 FDNFGYSFLSNVN
+222 DNNNIYSSAFTYDGNYMYSFN
-235 KIKNIEIVK
+235 KEYLTEEKDLYLHIDFQSQIDES
-244 NIVQGDDYNNY
+244 YNNY
-255 IIIHNTSNWKDWEL
+255 I
-269 DLLVSMNYTQD
+269 
-280 TNHRVQI
+280 
-287 SFSATSHY
+287 
-295 YLGNFD
+295 
-301 IYPDEAGVCKY
+301 
-312 KGSIPVSLEGY
+312 
-323 SEVAMSI
+323 
-330 HIGRDSF
+330 
-337 SGVIPS
+337 
-343 YVKITDPDIT
+343 KITDIELNDEAQYYT
-353 EDVAYGGVYPIGS
+353 YYPIGS

-545 IKLPFVIKDTFRL
+545 IKSPFMIKDTFRL

-566 DYSIPVYIERYA
+566 DYTIPVYIERYA
-578 AFFAIISIRSQGD
+578 AFFAIISIKSQGD
-591 YSECELLKLLS
+591 YSECELLKLL

>member
-37 SNSYTIKLPRTN
+37 SNSYTITLPRTN

-76 YRNGIKLFDAKAVLI
+76 YRNGVKLFDAKAVLI
-91 SCSESGFNV
+91 SCSEDGFDV

-112 LMNDDRSIQEFADMT
+112 LMNDDKSIQEFADMA

-205 SQKANP
+205 SQKASS
-211 KHNFFEAKITG
+211 KYNFFEANITG
-222 FDNFGYSFLSNVN
+222 TLDSDIKYVKFTQINRVDGINISNT
-235 KIKNIEIVK
+235 ETY
-244 NIVQGDDYNNY
+244 GDVVRIYE
-255 IIIHNTSNWKDWEL
+255 TSLDWEL
-269 DLLVSMNYTQD
+269 DILIYTNKHNTLNVVELAFYSNAQYIKSL
-280 TNHRVQI
+280 QI
-287 SFSATSHY
+287 SS
-295 YLGNFD
+295 ND
-301 IYPDEAGVCKY
+301 IGLCAY
-312 KGSIPVSLEGY
+312 K
-323 SEVAMSI
+323 
-330 HIGRDSF
+330 
-337 SGVIPS
+337 GVIPF
-343 YVKITDPDIT
+343 DIT
-353 EDVAYGGVYPIGS
+353 EYSNITIRIRINNGALLGIIKSYIKIFSEDVQSVSYNQYYPIGS

-460 TLDYEKD
+460 TLDHEKD
-467 LLKLPYTAGGDNG
+467 LAKLPYTAGGDNG
-480 DMRAVPYFKWSDD
+480 DMRAVPYFKWSED
-493 GTIVELEDCGDRIMQ
+493 GTTVELEDCGDRIMQ

-545 IKLPFVIKDTFRL
+545 IKSPFVIKDTFRL

-566 DYSIPVYIERYA
+566 DYTIPVYIERYA
-578 AFFAIISIRSQGD
+578 AFFAIISIKSQGD
-591 YSECELLKLLS
+591 YSECELLKLL

>member
-1 MKEELYI
+1 M
-8 KGESVDLGDSEI
+8 
-20 TLNFKSNLLG
+20 
-30 DISKITA
+30 
-37 SNSYTIKLPRTN
+37 
-49 KNIRLLDFPDVAGHE
+49 DFPDVAGHE

-76 YRNGIKLFDAKAVLI
+76 YRNGVKLFDAKAVLI
-91 SCSESGFNV
+91 SCSEDGFDV

-112 LMNDDRSIQEFADMT
+112 LMNDDKSIQEFADMA

-199 LYLPLI
+199 LFLHLI
-205 SQKANP
+205 SQKASS
-211 KHNFFEAKITG
+211 KYNFFEANITG
-222 FDNFGYSFLSNVN
+222 TLDSDIKYVKFTQINRVDGINISNT
-235 KIKNIEIVK
+235 ETY
-244 NIVQGDDYNNY
+244 GDVVRIYE
-255 IIIHNTSNWKDWEL
+255 TSLDWEL
-269 DLLVSMNYTQD
+269 DILIYTNKHNTLNVVELAFYSNAQYIKSL
-280 TNHRVQI
+280 QI
-287 SFSATSHY
+287 SS
-295 YLGNFD
+295 ND
-301 IYPDEAGVCKY
+301 IGLCAY
-312 KGSIPVSLEGY
+312 K
-323 SEVAMSI
+323 
-330 HIGRDSF
+330 
-337 SGVIPS
+337 GVIPF
-343 YVKITDPDIT
+343 DIT
-353 EDVAYGGVYPIGS
+353 EYSNITIRIRINNGALLGIIKSYIKIFSEDVQSVSYNQYYPIGS

-467 LLKLPYTAGGDNG
+467 LVKLPYTAGGDNG
-480 DMRAVPYFKWSDD
+480 DMRAVPYFKWSED
-493 GTIVELEDCGDRIMQ
+493 GTTVELEDCGDRIMQ

-545 IKLPFVIKDTFRL
+545 IKSPFVIKDTFRL
-558 TEIDLKNI
+558 TEIDLKNL
-566 DYSIPVYIERYA
+566 DYTIPVYIERYA
-578 AFFAIISIRSQGD
+578 AFFAIISIKSQGD
-591 YSECELLKLLS
+591 YSECELLKLL

>member
-8 KGESVDLGDSEI
+8 KGESVDLSDGEI

-37 SNSYTIKLPRTN
+37 SNSYTITIPRTN
-49 KNIRLLDFPDVAGHE
+49 KNIRLLGFPDVAGHE

-76 YRNGIKLFDAKAVLI
+76 YRNGLKLFDAKAVLI
-91 SCSESGFNV
+91 SCSEDGFNV

-112 LMNDDRSIQEFADMT
+112 LMNDDRSIQEFADMA

-205 SQKANP
+205 SQKASS
-211 KHNFFEAKITG
+211 KYNFFEANITG
-222 FDNFGYSFLSNVN
+222 TLDSDIKYVKFTQINRVDGINISNT
-235 KIKNIEIVK
+235 ETY
-244 NIVQGDDYNNY
+244 GDVVRIYE
-255 IIIHNTSNWKDWEL
+255 TSLDWEL
-269 DLLVSMNYTQD
+269 DILIYTNKHNTLNVVELAFYSNAQYIKSL
-280 TNHRVQI
+280 QI
-287 SFSATSHY
+287 SS
-295 YLGNFD
+295 ND
-301 IYPDEAGVCKY
+301 IGLCAY
-312 KGSIPVSLEGY
+312 K
-323 SEVAMSI
+323 
-330 HIGRDSF
+330 
-337 SGVIPS
+337 GVIPF
-343 YVKITDPDIT
+343 DIT
-353 EDVAYGGVYPIGS
+353 EYSNITIRIRINNGALLGIIKSYIKIFSEDVQSVSYNQYYPIGS

-467 LLKLPYTAGGDNG
+467 LVKLPYTAGGDNG
-480 DMRAVPYFKWSDD
+480 DMRAVPYFKWSED
-493 GTIVELEDCGDRIMQ
+493 GTTVELEDCGDRIMQ

-545 IKLPFVIKDTFRL
+545 IKSPFVIKDTFRL
-558 TEIDLKNI
+558 TEIDLKNL
-566 DYSIPVYIERYA
+566 DYTIPVYIERYA
-578 AFFAIISIRSQGD
+578 AFFAIISIKSQGD
-591 YSECELLKLLS
+591 YSECELLKLL

>member
-76 YRNGIKLFDAKAVLI
+76 YRNGVKLFDAKAFLI
-91 SCSESGFNV
+91 SCSEDGFDV

-112 LMNDDRSIQEFADMT
+112 LMNDDKSIQEFADMA

-137 NGLVDGQLSHGYI
+137 NGLVNGQLSHGYI

-205 SQKANP
+205 SQKASS
-211 KHNFFEAKITG
+211 KYNFFEANITG
-222 FDNFGYSFLSNVN
+222 TLDSDIKYVKFTQINRVDGINISNT
-235 KIKNIEIVK
+235 ETY
-244 NIVQGDDYNNY
+244 GDVVRIYE
-255 IIIHNTSNWKDWEL
+255 TSLDWEL
-269 DLLVSMNYTQD
+269 DILIYTNKHNTLNVVELAFYSNAQYIKSL
-280 TNHRVQI
+280 QI
-287 SFSATSHY
+287 SS
-295 YLGNFD
+295 ND
-301 IYPDEAGVCKY
+301 IGLCAY
-312 KGSIPVSLEGY
+312 K
-323 SEVAMSI
+323 
-330 HIGRDSF
+330 
-337 SGVIPS
+337 GVIPF
-343 YVKITDPDIT
+343 DIT
-353 EDVAYGGVYPIGS
+353 EYSNITIRIRINNGALLGFIKSYIKIFSEDVQSVSYNQYYPIGS

-384 GLFAIKSDTGVSFIS
+384 GLFAIKSDTGVYFIS

-404 DNRDKAV
+404 DNKDKAV

-460 TLDYEKD
+460 TLDHEKD
-467 LLKLPYTAGGDNG
+467 LVKLPYTAGGDNG
-480 DMRAVPYFKWSDD
+480 DMRAVPYFKWSED
-493 GTIVELEDCGDRIMQ
+493 GTTVELEDCGDRIMQ

-545 IKLPFVIKDTFRL
+545 IKSPFVIKDTFRL
-558 TEIDLKNI
+558 TEIDLKNL
-566 DYSIPVYIERYA
+566 DYTIPVYIERYA
-578 AFFAIISIRSQGD
+578 AFFAIISIKSQGD
-591 YSECELLKLLS
+591 YSECELLKLL

>member
-37 SNSYTIKLPRTN
+37 SNSYTITLPRTN
-49 KNIRLLDFPDVAGHE
+49 KNIRLLDFPDVAGHK

-76 YRNGIKLFDAKAVLI
+76 YRNGVKLFDAKAVLI
-91 SCSESGFNV
+91 SCSEDGFDV
-100 ALTWGMSEKFIQ
+100 ALTWGMREKFIQ
-112 LMNDDRSIQEFADMT
+112 LMNDDKSIQEFADMA

-185 LTMDWGSYK
+185 IAMELGSYR

-211 KHNFFEAKITG
+211 KYNYFQAEFIKIN
-222 FDNFGYSFLSNVN
+222 DFGLEMSLNSTLSGISIVASNSYIKIDDLSTDWDLLVN
-235 KIKNIEIVK
+235 IFTNAPS
-244 NIVQGDDYNNY
+244 
-255 IIIHNTSNWKDWEL
+255 NTSNVV
-269 DLLVSMNYTQD
+269 LVRFNGD
-280 TNHRVQI
+280 G
-287 SFSATSHY
+287 
-295 YLGNFD
+295 GNFYNLYLNSD
-301 IYPDEAGVCKY
+301 SSGTCSY
-312 KGSIPVSLEGY
+312 KGKIPGNINNY
-323 SEVAMSI
+323 
-330 HIGRDSF
+330 
-337 SGVIPS
+337 S
-343 YVKITDPDIT
+343 YVTINFIIQNGYTIIEGSGGIVKLSSINYDNKQLS
-353 EDVAYGGVYPIGS
+353 YGGVYPIGS

-384 GLFAIKSDTGVSFIS
+384 GLFAIKIDTGVFFMPVS
-399 VNKII
+399 KII
-404 DNRDKAV
+404 DNKKKAV

-451 DGYMVVQNK
+451 DGYMVVKNN
-460 TLDYEKD
+460 TLDHEKD
-467 LLKLPYTAGGDNG
+467 LVKLPYTAGGDNG

-540 SYQDL
+540 YYQDL
-545 IKLPFVIKDTFRL
+545 IKSPFVIKDTFRL
-558 TEIDLKNI
+558 TEIDLKNL
-566 DYSIPVYIERYA
+566 DYTIPVYIERYA
-578 AFFAIISIRSQGD
+578 AFFAIISIKSQGD
-591 YSECELLKLLS
+591 YSECELLKLL

>member
-76 YRNGIKLFDAKAVLI
+76 YRNGVKLFDAKAVLI
-91 SCSESGFNV
+91 SCSEDGFDV

-112 LMNDDRSIQEFADMT
+112 LMNDDKSIQEFADMA

-205 SQKANP
+205 SQKASS
-211 KHNFFEAKITG
+211 KYNFFEANITG
-222 FDNFGYSFLSNVN
+222 TLDSDIKYVKFTQINRVDGINISNT
-235 KIKNIEIVK
+235 ETY
-244 NIVQGDDYNNY
+244 GDVVRIYE
-255 IIIHNTSNWKDWEL
+255 TSLDWEL
-269 DLLVSMNYTQD
+269 DILIYTNKHNTLNVVELAFYSNAQYIKSL
-280 TNHRVQI
+280 QI
-287 SFSATSHY
+287 SS
-295 YLGNFD
+295 ND
-301 IYPDEAGVCKY
+301 IGLCAY
-312 KGSIPVSLEGY
+312 K
-323 SEVAMSI
+323 
-330 HIGRDSF
+330 
-337 SGVIPS
+337 GVIPF
-343 YVKITDPDIT
+343 DIT
-353 EDVAYGGVYPIGS
+353 EYSNITIRIRINNGALLGIIKSYIKIFSEDVQSVSYNQYYPIGS

-467 LLKLPYTAGGDNG
+467 LVKLPYTAGGDNG
-480 DMRAVPYFKWSDD
+480 DMRAVPYFKWSED
-493 GTIVELEDCGDRIMQ
+493 GTTVELEDCGDRIMQ

-545 IKLPFVIKDTFRL
+545 IKSPFVIKDTFRL
-558 TEIDLKNI
+558 TEIDLKNL
-566 DYSIPVYIERYA
+566 DYTIPVYIERYA
-578 AFFAIISIRSQGD
+578 AFFAIISIKSQGD
-591 YSECELLKLLS
+591 YSECELLKLL